1 MYHIIFNPKS
11 KGSRGEDVC
20 RIVLAQLR
28 IRSLPF
34 ILHTTD
40 HPRHAEELT
49 RELTSQNKP
58 CTLLIIGGDGTL
70 NEVINGI
77 VDPSLVTL
85 GLIPSGSG
93 NDFARA
99 MKIPRDPGKAL
110 ELILHQKPVPVHYGH
125 MSAGRHKRRF
135 MISCGAG
142 FDSEVCRAVHYSK
155 LKKLF
160 NRIFLGNLVYG
171 FISVRKLLFRT
182 LFSAKVSCDSDETSL
197 FFKDITFI
205 TAFNSAYEGG
215 GFKFCPPAD
224 PKKDGLQ
231 LFCIH
236 DLPLYKIPLLFPLAH
251 AGRHLAFTQYIALQ
265 EAKKAVLRFSAP
277 VCIHTDG
284 EVWGFFDQLTVESS
298 ADTVDMYLP

>member
-11 KGSRGEDVC
+11 KGSRGKDAC
-20 RIVLAQLR
+20 RIVLAQLK

-34 ILHTTD
+34 VLHTTD
-40 HPRHAEELT
+40 HPRHAEELA
-49 RELTSQNKP
+49 RELTGHHTP

-99 MKIPRDPGKAL
+99 MKIPRDPEKAL
-110 ELILHQKPVPVHYGH
+110 ELILNQEAVPIHYGS
-125 MSAGRHKRRF
+125 MTAGRHQRRF

-155 LKKLF
+155 LKKFF
-160 NRIFLGNLVYG
+160 NRIALGNLVYG
-171 FISVRKLLFRT
+171 FISVKKLLFRT
-182 LFSAKVSCDSDETSL
+182 LFSADVSCDGNETLLS
-197 FFKDITFI
+197 FKDITFI

-224 PKKDGLQ
+224 PKAGSLQ

-236 DLPLYKIPLLFPLAH
+236 DLPLHKIPLLFPLAH
-251 AGRHLAFTQYIALQ
+251 AGRHLGFTGYIALR
-265 EAKKAVLRFSAP
+265 ETKKVVLSLYAP
-277 VCIHTDG
+277 ACIHTDG
-284 EVWGFFDQLTVESS
+284 EVWGYFDRLTVESS
-298 ADTVDMYLP
+298 ADTVDMFLP